1 MNDKPFLTIGMA
13 TYDDYH
19 GVYFSIQALRMY
31 HKEVMDEVEFI
42 IIDNNP
48 KGTHGGE
55 LRKLT
60 DWISN
65 VRYVPEEKWV
75 STAVR
80 NKIFEEAKGEFVM
93 SMDCHVLFEQGSI
106 KKLIDYYKQN
116 LNTKDLYQG
125 PMVYDDLTGIST
137 HFKPEWRSQMYGVWD
152 TDDRGRDS
160 NGEPFEIPMQGLGM
174 FSCRKEAWLGFNP
187 LFNGFGGEEGYIHEK
202 FRQAGNKCWCL
213 PFLRW
218 VHRFARPDGVQY
230 PLTLENKIKNYFYG
244 HIELGWDIKPIYEH
258 FTQVYG
264 TTEDD
269 VKKLHDFCIE
279 EIEKQKTAQ

>member
-116 LNTKDLYQG
+116 LK
-125 PMVYDDLTGIST
+125 
-137 HFKPEWRSQMYGVWD
+137 
-152 TDDRGRDS
+152 
-160 NGEPFEIPMQGLGM
+160 
-174 FSCRKEAWLGFNP
+174 
-187 LFNGFGGEEGYIHEK
+187 
-202 FRQAGNKCWCL
+202 
-213 PFLRW
+213 
-218 VHRFARPDGVQY
+218 
-230 PLTLENKIKNYFYG
+230 
-244 HIELGWDIKPIYEH
+244 
-258 FTQVYG
+258 
-264 TTEDD
+264 
-269 VKKLHDFCIE
+269 
-279 EIEKQKTAQ
+279 